1 MEILIIDSGS
11 EQQECK
17 IVEEFQK
24 VHNSIIYFKTNERE
38 SLYKSW
44 NRAIQKAR
52 GIYLTNANTD
62 DRHHFECLERLV
74 NTLEENPDDA
84 VAYGNLYKSSI
95 SNETFEDND
104 KSMPCYSQKNSP
116 GSLLL
121 QDFIGAQPVWR
132 KSLHDQIG
140 MFDESFEV
148 VGDYEFFLRAASDG
162 CTFIHEPK
170 AEGIMLWHQS
180 ALSTKDSKGVKEK
193 KLLFEKYR
201 KPKKIIEFYQ
211 RNISSDTCDPSID
224 SFLDLGIRSLCYF
237 PQFDSNNPQFDFN
250 LAKECFQQAPDDPT
264 LKHNLSTL
272 DKVFHVSDVNNEN
285 THIFYGSQLE
295 LPTEYELKK
304 IPATYLIKDGV
315 EKINGKNRQK
325 FIFNSRKFTRSL
337 FSHLQIQNLSKYKQ
351 IFIYGFNERGKLLG
365 KHLLSFGHNNIIFV
379 DNFFG
384 EINGGSKMT
393 DFNIFSFDHLMPC
406 LNACFI
412 LAMSSHHWKSV
423 TTQIL
428 IKYPDSEIQKIDR
441 S

>member
-44 NRAIQKAR
+44 NRAIQKAS

-162 CTFIHEPK
+162 CTFINEPK
-170 AEGIMLWHQS
+170 AEGIML
-180 ALSTKDSKGVKEK
+180 
-193 KLLFEKYR
+193 
-201 KPKKIIEFYQ
+201 
-211 RNISSDTCDPSID
+211 
-224 SFLDLGIRSLCYF
+224 
-237 PQFDSNNPQFDFN
+237 
-250 LAKECFQQAPDDPT
+250 
-264 LKHNLSTL
+264 
-272 DKVFHVSDVNNEN
+272 
-285 THIFYGSQLE
+285 
-295 LPTEYELKK
+295 
-304 IPATYLIKDGV
+304 
-315 EKINGKNRQK
+315 
-325 FIFNSRKFTRSL
+325 
-337 FSHLQIQNLSKYKQ
+337 
-351 IFIYGFNERGKLLG
+351 
-365 KHLLSFGHNNIIFV
+365 
-379 DNFFG
+379 
-384 EINGGSKMT
+384 
-393 DFNIFSFDHLMPC
+393 
-406 LNACFI
+406 
-412 LAMSSHHWKSV
+412 
-423 TTQIL
+423 
-428 IKYPDSEIQKIDR
+428 
-441 S
+441 